1 VLSFSRFRVTPEGT
15 EREDR
20 TIVEQD
26 VFDFNTNE
34 YPIEPLKVQFV
45 ALLITASFR
54 LGVGV
59 SSGAATRLPTTPA
72 LARSAVKIVT
82 DGSSM
87 VGNRGRIKSI

>member
-1 VLSFSRFRVTPEGT
+1 V
-15 EREDR
+15 REDR

-26 VFDFNTNE
+26 VFDFDANE

-59 SSGAATRLPTTPA
+59 SSGAAIRLPATLA

-82 DGSSM
+82 NSSSM
-87 VGNRGRIKSI
+87 VGNRWRMKSI

>member
-1 VLSFSRFRVTPEGT
+1 M
-15 EREDR
+15 REDR

-26 VFDFNTNE
+26 VFDFDANE

-59 SSGAATRLPTTPA
+59 SSGAAAGLPATLA

-82 DGSSM
+82 DSSSM
-87 VGNRGRIKSI
+87 VGNRWRMKSI

>member
-1 VLSFSRFRVTPEGT
+1 M
-15 EREDR
+15 REDR

-26 VFDFNTNE
+26 VFDFDAKE

-59 SSGAATRLPTTPA
+59 SSGAATGLPATLA

-82 DGSSM
+82 DSSSM
-87 VGNRGRIKSI
+87 VGNR